1 MGCCAGPRQALAS
14 GSPSL
19 ALTSSLTL
27 AQTQVSGL
35 AMAGKQVVPSGLH
48 ITDLVTGCP
57 GFQSHFSIFLKNLV
71 ILNSD

>member
-19 ALTSSLTL
+19 ALNSSLTL

-35 AMAGKQVVPSGLH
+35 VMAGEQVVPSGLH
-48 ITDLVTGCP
+48 ITDLVMDCP
-57 GFQSHFSIFLKNLV
+57 DFSLTFL
-71 ILNSD
+71 SS